1 MCFCYFP
8 NTKAT
13 RDVDTVTF
21 FPTTVPFPKVN
32 LEDFLRQ
39 AASDIVSLLQNPPS
53 TTTPSLQAGDSIQN
67 ALLQLATILHRT
79 DDLPPTIIQ
88 QSTALQP
95 PPRVDKILD
104 SQSPPRVVAKLNNS
118 PITVKNKWRRQP
130 IQQSRYNLRSTSNF
144 KATNFKNLAAKTL
157 LAQHMFQTPQISRI
171 YDDEGEKITIKA
183 ITKWR
188 Q

>member
-1 MCFCYFP
+1 MIRQKRSAYTYLLGEFDFNTTPLAPPGTRVVSHSKPEIRGSWAPNGEDAWYIGPSMEHYRCVNCYFP

-13 RDVDTVTF
+13 RNVDTVTF
-21 FPTTVPFPKVN
+21 SPTTVPFPKVN

-79 DDLPPTIIQ
+79 DDLPSTIIQ
-88 QSTALQP
+88 KSTEMQP

-104 SQSPPRVVAKLNNS
+104 SQ
-118 PITVKNKWRRQP
+118 IT
-130 IQQSRYNLRSTSNF
+130 S
-144 KATNFKNLAAKTL
+144 
-157 LAQHMFQTPQISRI
+157 
-171 YDDEGEKITIKA
+171 EGGC
-183 ITKWR
+183 
-188 Q
+188 